1 MGWKLLKI
9 QIINGARSH
18 VLHFLAPSIFLIIFS
33 CSNSGEKR
41 EDLRKSSPMRFFADR
56 EICYADI
63 LPPSEVIIILNQLII
78 IIIKS
83 YDSFLFFSF
92 LFGLDKVRARIEVAV
107 LNFLKILT
115 CTDPAISDLLLV

>member
-1 MGWKLLKI
+1 
-9 QIINGARSH
+9 
-18 VLHFLAPSIFLIIFS
+18 
-33 CSNSGEKR
+33 
-41 EDLRKSSPMRFFADR
+41 MRFFADR

-63 LPPSEVIIILNQLII
+63 LPPSEVIIILNQSIIIRI
-78 IIIKS
+78 IIIKAVILS
-83 YDSFLFFSF
+83 FFSF